1 MAAEPF
7 MSMKLQGANE
17 LALLLESM
25 PEAASSRAQLKILRL
40 AAEPMRVE
48 MSRLAPRGEG
58 SHGVHLADSIEIS
71 TIGSRSRD
79 RQQGEATIAVG
90 PTIEAFWGLFQEF
103 GTIRQA
109 PRPFAGPA
117 FDNQTKQAFKILQE
131 GYWTLLMKWL
141 STRRPRG
148 KR

>member
-1 MAAEPF
+1 
-7 MSMKLQGANE
+7 MSMKLEGANE

-25 PEAASSRAQLKILRL
+25 SKAASSRAQLKILRL

-48 MSRLAPRGEG
+48 MSRLAPRGKG
-58 SHGVHLADSIEIS
+58 LHGFHLADSMEIS

-79 RQQGEATIAVG
+79 RQEGEATVAVG
-90 PTIEAFWGLFQEF
+90 PTKEAFWGLFQEI
-103 GTIRQA
+103 GTIRHGPQ
-109 PRPFAGPA
+109 PFAHEA
-117 FDNQTKQAFKILQE
+117 FDNQTKQTFDILQE
-131 GYWTLLMKWL
+131 GYWKLLKKWL